1 MTTMT
6 TVRSNTA
13 VVFGASMG
21 GLLAAR
27 VLADIY
33 QTVVVVERDRL
44 VDEPVNRR
52 GVPQDRHPHVLLG
65 KAVEIIGELFPG
77 IFDQLVADGAV
88 RWSDGDLSR
97 FWSVFSGH
105 LMVRDATIPDPASLT
120 DYHLSRPLLE
130 LAVRRAVRDIANV
143 EILEEYDVVG
153 VIADRDRG
161 RVTGARLRKL
171 GSIDETVIAADL
183 VVDATGRGSRTPV
196 FMEQLGYD
204 RPRADEVDVHVAYAT
219 VPVRIP
225 RGTVRE
231 LVVADYPTP
240 SRSTMFAMFACEHD
254 TYLVLGGTIGGQAP
268 PNDGA
273 ELLDFVA
280 ALAPRH
286 IVNGLR
292 SAELLAD
299 VAQYRIPS
307 NRWRRYDKLART
319 PEGLLAFGDA
329 ICSFNPIYGQGMT
342 MAALEAEVLLE
353 CLRDGDRDVPRR
365 FYRMS
370 AKKIQVAWRTA
381 VSSDLSLPQV
391 PGTRPLSVRIM
402 NSYMDRLLT
411 ATETDPVVAQQFFR
425 VVWMLDGSSALF
437 RPSIVR
443 RIAAANL
450 TRARNREQID
460 HIEELDQRVKPS
472 AF

>member
-1 MTTMT
+1 
-6 TVRSNTA
+6 
-13 VVFGASMG
+13 MG

-33 QTVVVVERDRL
+33 QTVVVVERDQL
-44 VDEPVNRR
+44 LDEPANRR

-77 IFDQLVADGAV
+77 IFDRLVADGAV
-88 RWSDGDLSR
+88 KWSDGDLSR
-97 FWSVFSGH
+97 FWSNFSGH

-120 DYHLSRPLLE
+120 DYHMSRPLLE
-130 LAVRRAVRDIANV
+130 LAVRRAVRNIANV
-143 EILEEYDVVG
+143 EILEEHDVVG
-153 VIADRDRG
+153 ITADPDHA
-161 RVTGARLRKL
+161 RVTGARVRRH

-196 FMEQLGYD
+196 FLEQLGYA
-204 RPRADEVDVHVAYAT
+204 RPRLDEVEVHIAYAS

-225 RGTVRE
+225 RGVMRE
-231 LVVADYPTP
+231 LIVADYPTP
-240 SRSTMFAMFACEHD
+240 SRPTMFAMFACEND
-254 TYLVLGGTIGGQAP
+254 TYLVLGGTVGGQDP
-268 PNDGA
+268 PTDVA

-286 IVNGLR
+286 IMDALR
-292 SAELLAD
+292 SAEPLAG

-307 NRWRRYDKLART
+307 NRWRRYDKLTRM
-319 PEGLLAFGDA
+319 PDGLLAFGDA

-342 MAALEAEVLLE
+342 MVALEAEALRE
-353 CLRDGDRDVPRR
+353 CLGNGNRDVPRR

-370 AKKIQVAWRTA
+370 AKRIQVAWQTA
-381 VSSDLSLPQV
+381 VSSDLALPQV
-391 PGTRPLSVRIM
+391 RGRRPLSVRIM
-402 NSYMDRLLT
+402 NSYMNRLLT

-437 RPSIVR
+437 RPNILR
-443 RIAAANL
+443 RIATANL
-450 TRARNREQID
+450 TRAQNREQVD
-460 HIEELDQRVKPS
+460 HIEELAQRVTP
-472 AF
+472 